1 MVHTAMQV
9 SRRLEI
15 NARDA
20 QEQHIAARIALGEKV
35 VGIKLGGALIPSED
49 GAKNYQTIFGYLTDA
64 MQRDSEVKIA
74 DFGWPRVEPEVV
86 FKLSKDIDHQ
96 ITLEKAP
103 SYIEAVT
110 VGAEILDYR
119 SKNPDPFVEEAI
131 ADNAGAAGF
140 ALAAWNDPSVLHQN
154 LKATIHENDALM
166 REAPVSAIFGNP
178 WKAVVALSTIMQEN
192 STLLPAG
199 SILFSSSATEGIVLQ
214 AGKNYRIEIQL
225 LGSIELK
232 AI

>member
-1 MVHTAMQV
+1 MVHTAKLV

-15 NARDA
+15 NARQA
-20 QEQHIAARIALGEKV
+20 QEAHIAARLALGEKV

-64 MQRDSEVKIA
+64 MQRDGEVKIA

-86 FKLSKDIDHQ
+86 FKLAKDIDHQ

-119 SKNPDPFVEEAI
+119 SKNPDPYVEEAI

-140 ALAAWNDPSVLHQN
+140 ALGPWNDPSVLHQS
-154 LKATIHENDALM
+154 LKATIHENNELK
-166 REAPVSAIFGNP
+166 REAPISAIFGNP

-192 STLLPAG
+192 STTLPAG
-199 SILFSSSATEGIVLQ
+199 SIIFSSSATDGLEMRG
-214 AGKNYRIEIQL
+214 GSTYRIAIQL

>member
-1 MVHTAMQV
+1 MVHTAKLV

-20 QEQHIAARIALGEKV
+20 QERHIAARLERGEKL
-35 VGIKLGGALIPSED
+35 VGIKLGGALIPSDSDE
-49 GAKNYQTIFGYLTDA
+49 KNYQTIFGYLTDA
-64 MQRDSEVKIA
+64 MQRHGDVKIA
-74 DFGWPRVEPEVV
+74 DFAWPRVEPEVV
-86 FKLSKDIDHQ
+86 FKLAKDIDQQ
-96 ITLEKAP
+96 ITLEQAP
-103 SYIEAVT
+103 LYVEAIT

-131 ADNAGAAGF
+131 TDNAGASGF
-140 ALAAWNDPSVLHQN
+140 ALGQWSDPAILHQN
-154 LKATIHENDALM
+154 LKATIHENNEIK

-192 STLLPAG
+192 STTMPAG
-199 SILFSSSATEGIVLQ
+199 SILFSSSATDGLEMRSGNV
-214 AGKNYRIEIQL
+214 YRIEIQL

>member
-1 MVHTAMQV
+1 MVHTAKLV

-20 QEQHIAARIALGEKV
+20 QEQHIAARLEHGEKL

-64 MQRDSEVKIA
+64 MQRQGEVKIA
-74 DFGWPRVEPEVV
+74 DFAWPRVEPEVV
-86 FKLSKDIDHQ
+86 FKLAKNIDQQ
-96 ITLEKAP
+96 ITLEQAP
-103 SYIEAVT
+103 SYIEAIT
-110 VGAEILDYR
+110 VGAELLDYR

-140 ALAAWNDPSVLHQN
+140 ALGLWCDPAALSQSLI
-154 LKATIHENDALM
+154 ATIHENNELK

-192 STLLPAG
+192 STVLPAG
-199 SILFSSSATEGIVLQ
+199 SILFSSSATDGLEMRSGN
-214 AGKNYRIEIQL
+214 AYRVEIQL

>member
-1 MVHTAMQV
+1 MVHTAMLV

-64 MQRDSEVKIA
+64 MQRDGEVKIA

-86 FKLSKDIDHQ
+86 FKLAKDIDHQ

-154 LKATIHENDALM
+154 LKATIYENDVLM